1 MPPAREPA
9 RAGLPR
15 SAGAAI
21 LLVLAVGLAAGCA
34 TFRSHPD
41 QNAQAAAA
49 PITLFVKNYNWST
62 IHVYVMGSG
71 QTVSLGQITSMDTAT
86 FEVPRSAL
94 ATGGMLRLIADPIG
108 STSAYISEPVIVA
121 AGDQVVWTV
130 QNQLS
135 QSSVVVR

>member
-1 MPPAREPA
+1 MPPARQPT
-9 RAGLPR
+9 RTGLRR
-15 SAGAAI
+15 SARAAI
-21 LLVLAVGLAAGCA
+21 LAVLTVGLAAGCA

-41 QNAQAAAA
+41 QNAETTAA

-86 FEVPRSAL
+86 FEVPHSAL
-94 ATGGMLRLIADPIG
+94 ATGGTLRLIADPIG
-108 STSAYISEPVIVA
+108 STSGYISEPVIVA
-121 AGDQVVWTV
+121 AGDRIEWTI
-130 QNQLS
+130 QNRLS